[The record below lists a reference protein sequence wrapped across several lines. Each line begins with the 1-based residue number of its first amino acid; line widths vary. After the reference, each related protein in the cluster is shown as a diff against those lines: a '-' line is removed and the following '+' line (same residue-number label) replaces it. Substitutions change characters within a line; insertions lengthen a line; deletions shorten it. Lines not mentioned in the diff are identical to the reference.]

1 MNFINNIVKKLF
13 APLVAIIICFSF
25 ITDVSA
31 LEADITGNINPA
43 GTDITG
49 ILNPAGTAISDLN
62 TANGQAVVYR
72 SISIPQTI
80 TSGSEV
86 YM

>member
-13 APLVAIIICFSF
+13 APLVAIIISFSV

-43 GTDITG
+43 VTDIPVSL
-49 ILNPAGTAISDLN
+49 IRQEQQYLI
-62 TANGQAVVYR
+62 
-72 SISIPQTI
+72 
-80 TSGSEV
+80 
-86 YM
+86 

>member
-13 APLVAIIICFSF
+13 APLVAIIICFSV

-62 TANGQAVVYR
+62 TANGQAV
-72 SISIPQTI
+72 IP
-80 TSGSEV
+80 SSD
-86 YM
+86 YDD